1 MSLLELKDVTGHYG
15 DLQALFGISLS
26 VEKGA
31 VHSVIGAN
39 GAGKSTLLNIIAG
52 RMKPTSGSVIFKGED
67 VSAVSGYERV
77 ERGISLVPEGR
88 RIFASLTVEENVK
101 VGAYPK
107 RSGYW
112 NVNTVRELYPLIAD
126 RWTRLGFHCS
136 GGELQM
142 LSIARALVANPE
154 LLLID
159 EASLGLAPVVV
170 AQVYASLEHITAQGT
185 SVLLVEQDV
194 SQALRAST
202 TASVLLEGRSVL
214 SGKSS
219 ELNRED
225 IKNAYFG
232 IGVA

>member
-1 MSLLELKDVTGHYG
+1 MSLLELKDITGHYG

-52 RMKPTSGSVIFKGED
+52 RMKPTSGSVIFNGDD
-67 VSAVSGYERV
+67 VSAVSGYKRV
-77 ERGISLVPEGR
+77 KGGISLVPEGR

-101 VGAYPK
+101 VGAYSK

-112 NVNTVRELYPLIAD
+112 NVNTVRELYPLIPD

-142 LSIARALVANPE
+142 LSIARALMANPE

-159 EASLGLAPVVV
+159 EASLGPVS
-170 AQVYASLEHITAQGT
+170 YTHLTLPTIY
-185 SVLLVEQDV
+185 SV
-194 SQALRAST
+194 
-202 TASVLLEGRSVL
+202 
-214 SGKSS
+214 
-219 ELNRED
+219 
-225 IKNAYFG
+225 
-232 IGVA
+232 